1 MCHIIIKVLI
11 AYVKSLSRYYQGVK
25 RIDDDGTHRKIFTII
40 KILAIFIFI
49 EWNKFHLAHYQ
60 QYESVG
66 QEE

>member
-11 AYVKSLSRYYQGVK
+11 AYVKSLSRYYQGIK

-49 EWNKFHLAHYQ
+49 E
-60 QYESVG
+60 
-66 QEE
+66 